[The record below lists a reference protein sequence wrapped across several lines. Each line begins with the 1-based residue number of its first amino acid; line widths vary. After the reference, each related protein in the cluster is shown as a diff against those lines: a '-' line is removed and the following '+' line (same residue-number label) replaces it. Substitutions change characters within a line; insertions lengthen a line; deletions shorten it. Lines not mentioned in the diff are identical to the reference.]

1 LFTVDGTV
9 DASTVSTVST
19 VVFQYVGKPMEELK
33 EYHNIVQ
40 KIWKLF
46 KASVPIVQDITDPYD
61 PKWLRIVADFETV
74 YKDAPREIKPYANDM
89 MLVHVKALEDMWRWK
104 K

>member
-1 LFTVDGTV
+1 
-9 DASTVSTVST
+9 
-19 VVFQYVGKPMEELK
+19 MEELK

-46 KASVPIVQDITDPYD
+46 KASIPEVTDITDAYD
-61 PKWLRIVADFETV
+61 PKWLRIVADFEAI

-89 MLVHVKALEDMWRWK
+89 MLVHVSTLESMWRWK
-104 K
+104 

>member
-1 LFTVDGTV
+1 MSDYGLSEYKNIMT
-9 DASTVSTVST
+9 
-19 VVFQYVGKPMEELK
+19 KMLK
-33 EYHNIVQ
+33 LMKEN
-40 KIWKLF
+40 L
-46 KASVPIVQDITDPYD
+46 PIVQDISDAYD
-61 PKWLRIVADFETV
+61 PKWLRIVADFEAV

>member
-1 LFTVDGTV
+1 
-9 DASTVSTVST
+9 
-19 VVFQYVGKPMEELK
+19 MEELK

-46 KASVPIVQDITDPYD
+46 KASVSIVQDITDAYD
-61 PKWLRIVADFETV
+61 PKWLRIVADFEAI

-89 MLVHVKALEDMWRWK
+89 MLVHVKTLEDMWRWK
-104 K
+104 

>member
-1 LFTVDGTV
+1 
-9 DASTVSTVST
+9 
-19 VVFQYVGKPMEELK
+19 M
-33 EYHNIVQ
+33 
-40 KIWKLF
+40 
-46 KASVPIVQDITDPYD
+46 QDITDPYD
-61 PKWLRIVADFETV
+61 PKWLRIVADFEAI

>member
-1 LFTVDGTV
+1 
-9 DASTVSTVST
+9 
-19 VVFQYVGKPMEELK
+19 MEELK

-46 KASVPIVQDITDPYD
+46 KANVPIVQDISDAHD
-61 PKWLRIVADFETV
+61 PKWLRIVADFEAV
-74 YKDAPREIKPYANDM
+74 YKDAPREIKLYANDM
-89 MLVHVKALEDMWRWK
+89 VLVHVKALEDMWRWK

>member
-1 LFTVDGTV
+1 
-9 DASTVSTVST
+9 
-19 VVFQYVGKPMEELK
+19 MEEAK
-33 EYHNIVQ
+33 SYYNIVTA
-40 KIWKLF
+40 IWKLF
-46 KASVPIVQDITDPYD
+46 KASIPVVQDITDAYD
-61 PKWLRIVADFETV
+61 PKWLRIVADFEAI

>member
-1 LFTVDGTV
+1 
-9 DASTVSTVST
+9 
-19 VVFQYVGKPMEELK
+19 MEEAK
-33 EYHNIVQ
+33 SYYNIVTA
-40 KIWKLF
+40 IWKLF
-46 KASVPIVQDITDPYD
+46 KASMEEVGSITDAYD

>member
-1 LFTVDGTV
+1 MDE
-9 DASTVSTVST
+9 
-19 VVFQYVGKPMEELK
+19 KR
-33 EYHNIVQ
+33 EYYKVLTA
-40 KIWKLF
+40 IWKLF
-46 KASVPIVQDITDPYD
+46 KASMEEVGSITDAYD
-61 PKWLRIVADFETV
+61 PKWLRIVADFEAI

>member
-1 LFTVDGTV
+1 MDE
-9 DASTVSTVST
+9 
-19 VVFQYVGKPMEELK
+19 KR
-33 EYHNIVQ
+33 EYYNVLTA
-40 KIWKLF
+40 IWKLF
-46 KASVPIVQDITDPYD
+46 KASIPEVQDITDPYD

>member
-1 LFTVDGTV
+1 MSDYGLSEYKNIMT
-9 DASTVSTVST
+9 
-19 VVFQYVGKPMEELK
+19 KMLK
-33 EYHNIVQ
+33 LMKEN
-40 KIWKLF
+40 L
-46 KASVPIVQDITDPYD
+46 PIVQDITDAYD
-61 PKWLRIVADFETV
+61 PKWLRIVADFEAI

>member
-1 LFTVDGTV
+1 MDE
-9 DASTVSTVST
+9 
-19 VVFQYVGKPMEELK
+19 KR
-33 EYHNIVQ
+33 EYYKVLTA
-40 KIWKLF
+40 IWKLF
-46 KASVPIVQDITDPYD
+46 KASMEEVSGITDAYD
-61 PKWLRIVADFETV
+61 PKWLRIVADFEAI

>member
-1 LFTVDGTV
+1 MDE
-9 DASTVSTVST
+9 
-19 VVFQYVGKPMEELK
+19 KR
-33 EYHNIVQ
+33 EYYNVLTA
-40 KIWKLF
+40 IWKLF
-46 KASVPIVQDITDPYD
+46 KASIPEVQDITDPYD

-74 YKDAPREIKPYANDM
+74 YKDTPREIKPYANDM

>member
-1 LFTVDGTV
+1 MEAGNLK
-9 DASTVSTVST
+9 
-19 VVFQYVGKPMEELK
+19 QYFD
-33 EYHNIVQ
+33 ISQ
-40 KIWKLF
+40 KTWKLF
-46 KASVPIVQDITDPYD
+46 KSSVPEVANITDPYD

-74 YKDAPREIKPYANDM
+74 YKGAPREIKPYANDM

>member
-1 LFTVDGTV
+1 MMDE
-9 DASTVSTVST
+9 
-19 VVFQYVGKPMEELK
+19 KR
-33 EYHNIVQ
+33 EYYKVLTA
-40 KIWKLF
+40 IWKLF
-46 KASVPIVQDITDPYD
+46 KASIPEVTDIKDAHD
-61 PKWLRIVADFETV
+61 PKWLRIVADFEAI

>member
-1 LFTVDGTV
+1 MDE
-9 DASTVSTVST
+9 
-19 VVFQYVGKPMEELK
+19 KR
-33 EYHNIVQ
+33 EYYKVLTA
-40 KIWKLF
+40 IWKLF
-46 KASVPIVQDITDPYD
+46 KASIPEVTDISDAHD
-61 PKWLRIVADFETV
+61 PKWLRIVTDFETI

>member
-1 LFTVDGTV
+1 MMDE
-9 DASTVSTVST
+9 
-19 VVFQYVGKPMEELK
+19 KR
-33 EYHNIVQ
+33 EYYKVLTA
-40 KIWKLF
+40 IWKLF
-46 KASVPIVQDITDPYD
+46 KASMEEVGSISDAND
-61 PKWLRIVADFETV
+61 PKWLRIVADFEAI

>member
-1 LFTVDGTV
+1 MDE
-9 DASTVSTVST
+9 
-19 VVFQYVGKPMEELK
+19 KR
-33 EYHNIVQ
+33 EYYKVLTA
-40 KIWKLF
+40 IWKLF
-46 KASVPIVQDITDPYD
+46 KASVPIVQDITEPYD
-61 PKWLRIVADFETV
+61 PKWLRIVADFEAI

>member
-1 LFTVDGTV
+1 
-9 DASTVSTVST
+9 
-19 VVFQYVGKPMEELK
+19 MEELK

-46 KASVPIVQDITDPYD
+46 KASLPIVQDISDAYD
-61 PKWLRIVADFETV
+61 PKWLRIVSDFEAI

>member
-1 LFTVDGTV
+1 MDE
-9 DASTVSTVST
+9 
-19 VVFQYVGKPMEELK
+19 KR
-33 EYHNIVQ
+33 EYYKVLTA
-40 KIWKLF
+40 IWKLF
-46 KASVPIVQDITDPYD
+46 KASIPEVADITDAYD
-61 PKWLRIVADFETV
+61 PKWLRIVSDFEAI

>member
-1 LFTVDGTV
+1 MSDYGLSEYKNIMT
-9 DASTVSTVST
+9 
-19 VVFQYVGKPMEELK
+19 KMLK
-33 EYHNIVQ
+33 LMKEN
-40 KIWKLF
+40 L
-46 KASVPIVQDITDPYD
+46 PIVQDISDAYD
-61 PKWLRIVADFETV
+61 PKWLRIVADFEAI

>member
-1 LFTVDGTV
+1 MSDYGLSEYKNIMT
-9 DASTVSTVST
+9 
-19 VVFQYVGKPMEELK
+19 KMLK
-33 EYHNIVQ
+33 LMKEN
-40 KIWKLF
+40 L
-46 KASVPIVQDITDPYD
+46 PIVQDITDPYD

-104 K
+104 R